1 MRNRAS
7 ASLPTGE
14 TDDDNGNSSVKS
26 TNHHR
31 SKKYALYLIGIISFC
46 LIFMYFMN
54 RMESGLGKTIK
65 VVPAKG

>member
-14 TDDDNGNSSVKS
+14 TDDDISVKS

-31 SKKYALYLIGIISFC
+31 SKKYGLYLIGIISFC